1 MFRGGFHNW
10 KTPDIAIRQYH
21 TTLCEQHTCGLW
33 RCARTT
39 ALTAPSPPSP
49 RLTRQLYLC
58 PTCEGL
64 LLAAAAGLPLP
75 MVCDGDGEL
84 EAAIGGFLLRLLV
97 TRAAGC
103 ALD

>member
-1 MFRGGFHNW
+1 MRNQTLQRGNVAPFCTGN
-10 KTPDIAIRQYH
+10 
-21 TTLCEQHTCGLW
+21 TLPSVAPC
-33 RCARTT
+33 TT
-39 ALTAPSPPSP
+39 APTAPSPPSP

-64 LLAAAAGLPLP
+64 LLAAVVGLPLP